1 MLRRPVPGSN
11 QGQRVQGPRRKHV
24 VAQRGRFLPGSSLA
38 HSLLMEQ
45 EYMKKTRFFCDRWLP
60 TFPSSLYSP

>member
-11 QGQRVQGPRRKHV
+11 QGQRVQGPRRQHV

-38 HSLLMEQ
+38 HSLPHGIR
-45 EYMKKTRFFCDRWLP
+45 KKEEDQVFCGCWD
-60 TFPSSLYSP
+60 